1 MENPLGVAMNLVGGD
16 RQSDYGHPLDDFSK
30 TAKIWSAILGIE
42 VTPKQVALCMIGV
55 KISREVNKPK
65 PDNLI
70 DMAGYVQTAWMVDA
84 ETKRRKSLGIK

>member
-1 MENPLGVAMNLVGGD
+1 MENPLRVAMSLVDGD
-16 RQSDYGHPLDDFSK
+16 RQNDYGHPLDDFSK

-55 KISREVNKPK
+55 KISREVNRPK
-65 PDNLI
+65 DDNLI
-70 DMAGYVQTAWMVDA
+70 DMAGYVQTAWMVDD